1 MRFLTIL
8 AFTALISM
16 PAMAKTISVD
26 VNGLVCDFCAQAVK
40 KVIGEK
46 DGVED
51 VTVDLNTKTVTIAM
65 VEDKNLT
72 DEEIEQLITDSGY
85 DLVAI
90 NRE

>member
-51 VTVDLNTKTVTIAM
+51 VTVDLNTKTVKIAM